1 MESNIKFAHF
11 ITQSY
16 KGFVITKNK
25 KEGDNNSF
33 SELAINNNHSLS
45 NQHMQLLAIPIKI

>member
-45 NQHMQLLAIPIKI
+45 NKHMQLLAIPIKI